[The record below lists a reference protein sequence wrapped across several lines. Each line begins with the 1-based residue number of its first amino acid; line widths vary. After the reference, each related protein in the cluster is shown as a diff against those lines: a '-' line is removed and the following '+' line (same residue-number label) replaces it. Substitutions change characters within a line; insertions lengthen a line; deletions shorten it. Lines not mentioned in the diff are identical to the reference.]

1 MRWERRLL
9 ILGALVVLAAGA
21 GMGLTSLWAAASQ
34 QEQSASVVEVDEAA
48 LAEPE
53 PTAEEQAVLDEIEEL
68 DAAIEAPEAPE
79 DHRVYRGGEVSIMT
93 SIHIPAN
100 EVHRGDVVCIGCDA
114 VIEGEV
120 TRDIVVVG
128 GTLKLTGRAGHDV
141 VAVLS
146 HVEIGEGVEVG
157 HDFINVLGTLDDHG
171 AIVGNERFN
180 LELFPGMP
188 HLGSALGAL
197 GAMLLYGKLLSV
209 VLVFVVILILA
220 VFVPDRIRLLSEAF
234 PINYGLALLAGI
246 GGYLALWVINILLV
260 VSFIGIPVAIV
271 LHLVFLVLKV
281 LGLAGIFH
289 YFGMQLGRTISRE
302 MSLLGAVFVGYVVFS
317 AVLVLPHFFGFIG
330 LIVACGLRLL
340 FWFFFECPAIGL
352 ILVTRAGGRPRVRPA
367 TVPPQVPAAGP
378 PAAPPAPPT
387 APAAPSPTG

>member
-9 ILGALVVLAAGA
+9 ILGTLVVLAAGA
-21 GMGLTSLWAAASQ
+21 GIGLNSLWAAPAQ
-34 QEQSASVVEVDEAA
+34 QEQSAPVVEVEQADP
-48 LAEPE
+48 AEPD
-53 PTAEEQAVLDEIEEL
+53 PAAEQQAVLDEIEEL
-68 DAAIEAPEAPE
+68 DETTEAPEN
-79 DHRVYRGGEVSIMT
+79 HRVYRGGEVSIMT

-100 EVHRGDVVCIGCDA
+100 EVHRGEVVCIGCDA

-120 TRDIVVVG
+120 TGDIVVVG
-128 GTLKLTGRAGHDV
+128 GTLILTGRAGHDV

-146 HVEIGEGVEVG
+146 HVEIGDGVEVG

-171 AIVGNERFN
+171 AIIGNERFN
-180 LELFPGMP
+180 LEMFPGLP
-188 HLGSALGAL
+188 NLGSAFGAL
-197 GAMLLYGKLLSV
+197 GAMLLYGRLLAV
-209 VLVFVVILILA
+209 IMVFVVILILA
-220 VFVPDRIRLLSEAF
+220 VFVPDRIRLLSEEF

-246 GGYLALWVINILLV
+246 GGYLALWVINSLLV

-271 LHLVFLVLKV
+271 LYLVFLVLKV

-289 YFGMQLGRTISRE
+289 YFGMRLGRTISRE

-317 AVLVLPHFFGFIG
+317 ALLLLPHFFGFIG

-352 ILVTRAGGRPRVRPA
+352 VLVTRAGGRPRARPA
-367 TVPPQVPAAGP
+367 GAPLQAPTAP

-387 APAAPSPTG
+387 APAAPSPSG